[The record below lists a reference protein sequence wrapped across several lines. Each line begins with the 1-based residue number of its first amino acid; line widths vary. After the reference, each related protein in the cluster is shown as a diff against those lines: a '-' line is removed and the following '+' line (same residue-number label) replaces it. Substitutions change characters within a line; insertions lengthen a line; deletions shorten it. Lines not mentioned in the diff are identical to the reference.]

1 MPSILIWL
9 PNLQELLLNSAIEKI
24 HAREILDS
32 RGNPTVEVDIIL
44 KNGTMGRA
52 AVPSGASTGDHEAI
66 ELRDKD
72 NTRFLGKGVLS
83 AVNHINTTIA
93 DALKGM
99 DVTKQVEIDQLM
111 INLDDT
117 HNKSNLGAN
126 ALLGVSMAAAHTGA
140 KATGKPLYQYL
151 GGDSAKT
158 LPVPMMNIINGGS
171 HADNTVDIQE
181 FMVFPFG
188 ATTFSEAL
196 RMGTEI
202 FHHLKS
208 VLKSK
213 GMNTAV
219 GDEGGFAPNLSSN
232 EEAVEVILEAIE
244 KAGYKAGQDIYLA
257 LDVAASEIYDN
268 GKYNLDSE
276 GRSLSSNEMVD
287 YLGSLI
293 KKYPIVSIE
302 DGLHEDD
309 WDGWKHMTAEL
320 GSTIQIVGDDLT
332 VTNITRLQRAIDEN
346 SMNSILIKL
355 NQIGTVTETIQA
367 VEMARNSGFGAVI
380 SHRSGE
386 TEDTTIADLSV
397 AMGMGQIKTGSASR
411 TDRICKYNQLL
422 RIEEELGS
430 DATLANIGVLGKSE

>member
-1 MPSILIWL
+1 LPSILIWL

-93 DALKGM
+93 DALKGI

-309 WDGWKHMTAEL
+309 WDGWNHMTAEL

-367 VEMARNSGFGAVI
+367 VEMARNAGFGAVI

-430 DATLANIGVLGKSE
+430 DAKLANIGVLGKSK

>member
-1 MPSILIWL
+1 LPSILIWL